1 MHNMAQQRL
10 SNDQNII
17 NREICQDQPSDGK
30 AFHPVA
36 VPNRADIIS
45 IGEDSSGSQ
54 SHCCLSHF
62 QAGLLSSIIA
72 DCHHS

>member
-1 MHNMAQQRL
+1 MHNMAQQGL
-10 SNDQNII
+10 STDQNI

-30 AFHPVA
+30 AYFHPVT

-54 SHCCLSHF
+54 SHCCCLSVIF
-62 QAGLLSSIIA
+62 KLVFCLA
-72 DCHHS
+72 